1 MSIHVL
7 RIFYN
12 LLGDNMKLRI
22 RDLREDRDLTQTA
35 IAKILGCTQQTY
47 SRYESGEIT
56 IDIYNLIKLAKF
68 YNTACDYLLGLTDI
82 STPYT
87 SIKNDNIR

>member
-1 MSIHVL
+1 M
-7 RIFYN
+7 N
-12 LLGDNMKLRI
+12 LRI

-35 IAKILGCTQQTY
+35 VAKILGCTQQTY

-68 YNTACDYLLGLTDI
+68 YVTSCDYLLGLTDI
-82 STPYT
+82 FKPYK
-87 SIKNDNIR
+87 KN

>member
-22 RDLREDRDLTQTA
+22 
-35 IAKILGCTQQTY
+35 
-47 SRYESGEIT
+47 
-56 IDIYNLIKLAKF
+56 KLAKF
-68 YNTACDYLLGLTDI
+68 YNTSCDYLLGLTDI

>member
-1 MSIHVL
+1 
-7 RIFYN
+7 
-12 LLGDNMKLRI
+12 MKLRI

-56 IDIYNLIKLAKF
+56 IDIYNLIKLAEF
-68 YNTACDYLLGLTDI
+68 YGTSCDYLLGLTDI
-82 STPYT
+82 FKPYK
-87 SIKNDNIR
+87 KN